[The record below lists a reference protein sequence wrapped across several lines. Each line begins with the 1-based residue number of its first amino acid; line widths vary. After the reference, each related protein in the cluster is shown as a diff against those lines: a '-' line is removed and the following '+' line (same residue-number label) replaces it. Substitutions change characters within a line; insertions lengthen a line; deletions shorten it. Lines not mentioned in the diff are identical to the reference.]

1 MRNIIN
7 NLVQIGNIWSLFFAV
22 LLLQFPPEAFIM
34 ILMWGK
40 VHPSGAKWWI

>member
-22 LLLQFPPEAFIM
+22 LLLQFPTEAFIM
-34 ILMWGK
+34 IFMWGK
-40 VHPSGAKWWI
+40 VHLSGAEWWI